1 MEEIISALMWL
12 FKIAERTA
20 MKDSLLALCDKAR
33 LIRFILL
40 AALECLALWLK
51 LRRFSTTVRFAV
63 VFGQVRREETQTIL
77 WRIRVARE
85 GTEMAIGV
93 RPNAARRRLQKLNFV
108 LFEDRSRLRSY
119 LGRLLEKTGPAEQFF
134 HECRKIVKAFSEVVS
149 AKRSPLTSCV
159 WMLLSSIR
167 KTAILVSCANFLD
180 TERVTLFVW
189 VVRLGW
195 LDYLLKES
203 CICW

>member
-1 MEEIISALMWL
+1 MAVWNSRTNGH
-12 FKIAERTA
+12 ER
-20 MKDSLLALCDKAR
+20 LALCDKAR
-33 LIRFILL
+33 LIRFILV

-63 VFGQVRREETQTIL
+63 VLGQVRREETQTIL

-93 RPNAARRRLQKLNFV
+93 RPKEARRRLQRLNFV

-149 AKRSPLTSCV
+149 AKRSPLTRCV
-159 WMLLSSIR
+159 WMLLSGIR
-167 KTAILVSCANFLD
+167 KTAKTANFLD